1 MAISRIENHY
11 QREKIIL
18 DHAEVMFEKGGIYS
32 ISMPELSRIASCST
46 NTMYSHFKCRED
58 ILVGIF
64 NRYCAKWYVMAGRLI
79 SQSPGGFAERFA
91 AKMILAPYLLTKE
104 IEVCGTQFIMDLP
117 IIWNIASPER
127 VLITRTLLELTA
139 IENFNFTNVA
149 RNFGLINASDAV
161 IHKVLRRCFVLERGF
176 CNLANNK
183 VFREHILEEP
193 FSDHIEQIKN
203 EMKGLNWNFDV
214 LSISAEEILKIIDSV
229 ILEINIID
237 PDKII
242 QQLQNSGEC

>member
-1 MAISRIENHY
+1 MATSRIENHY

-18 DHAEVMFEKGGIYS
+18 DQAEIMFENGGIYS
-32 ISMPELSRIASCST
+32 ISMPELSKIASCST

-64 NRYCAKWYVMAGRLI
+64 NRYCAKWFVMAGRLI

-91 AKMILAPYLLTKE
+91 AKMILGPYLLTKE
-104 IEVCGTQFIMDLP
+104 IEVCGIQFIMDLP
-117 IIWNIASPER
+117 IIWNISSPER
-127 VLITRTLLELTA
+127 VLISRTLLELTA
-139 IENFNFTNVA
+139 TENFNFTNVA
-149 RNFGLINASDAV
+149 RNFGLINVSDPA
-161 IHKVLRRCFVLERGF
+161 IHKVLRRCFILERGF

-193 FSDHIEQIKN
+193 FSDYIEQIKN
-203 EMKGLNWNFDV
+203 EMKKLNWNFDV
-214 LSISAEEILKIIDSV
+214 MTTSTEEILKIIESV
-229 ILEINIID
+229 IIEINAID

-242 QQLQNSGEC
+242 QQLQNSGEW